1 MATSRRGA
9 RWFCLSAVAAAMA
22 LLWLGGG
29 AAHSADAAP
38 TVTAT
43 WPEPGAQDIPLT
55 AATDGSLSV
64 TFSEPVALEAGA
76 LEVACERSGRHL
88 PAAAGGPVTFSFTS
102 DRLFLPGENCLAS
115 VMADKVADLDDDDP
129 PNRPLTELD
138 WPFRT
143 AAGWPVINE
152 LDALTAEGLGEFV
165 ELYDGGRGQTDLSG
179 LSLVFFGL
187 DGSLAYLAL
196 GLDGYRTD
204 ENGYFLV
211 GDFGLA
217 EVDLRVG
224 NGIFLDEAVAVA
236 LYDAPADAFP
246 WMSPVPVLEPID
258 ALAHGAA
265 GPELMALL
273 RPGEAALDENG
284 RLTPALDSSQR
295 CPDGAG
301 LPRQTAPFILN
312 APTPGVRNDCPVD
325 APPEVTAVVPA
336 PNARRVPLD
345 ATVEIEFSEEV
356 TLDGDAIEIACSL
369 SGRHTYTVEGGGRS
383 FRFVPDSPFLEREAC
398 AVTVFALKVAD
409 ADDDD
414 PPDRPMSD
422 YVWDFTTLFTVAG
435 NVLINE
441 VDADTPGIDTAEFIE
456 LYDGGTGHTSLDGL
470 SLLLFNGEDDRSYAT
485 LALDGYATDATGY
498 FVAGNAAVGGVGLA
512 FADNLL
518 QNGPDAV
525 ALVIGDGLDY
535 PDGTPVTATVP
546 FDAFVYARPNQ
557 ADPGLQPLLEPGQP
571 QVDESGRGNA
581 DAHSSQRCPN
591 GTGGLRMTAG
601 YKQNTPT
608 PGAANDCLTDAPPSV
623 QSASPPHNA
632 TGISRAA
639 TLTVTF
645 DEPVALAAGWIVL
658 ICGSSGEHAYTTTG
672 GPKAFTAAPNTGFN
686 YAETCTATIR
696 ADRVRDADADD
707 PPDAMAADWG
717 WSFATANPP
726 PGFVIINEID
736 SDTPGNDTAEF
747 IELYDGGV
755 GHTRLDGLALV
766 FFNGNG
772 DQSYRAID
780 LDGQQTD
787 AGGYLVIGNAAV
799 APNLVLP
806 DGTLQNGP
814 DAVALYTADGSQ
826 FPTGTAPRTADLID
840 AIVYG
845 DRAGMSPTLLGLLL
859 AGQNPVD
866 EGARGAAA
874 DHSLQRCPNGTG
886 GQRQTAAHRPSPPTP
901 DRANVCTWDA
911 PPDIT
916 AVLPRDGATHVD
928 RETVIEVAFS
938 EDVVVK
944 AGWVTIVCQ
953 ISGAHAAKVADGPR
967 RFKIMTTN
975 PLAADEICNV
985 TLDANLISDADA
997 DDPPDH
1003 PVANNTWSFRTS
1015 PPPPPPDD
1023 PPAAM
1028 SFSPGQDAVDVYP
1041 DAPIEVT
1048 FSEDVTVDDGWL
1060 AIECD
1065 TSGAHPV
1072 TITGG
1077 PRLYAAA
1084 PVAPYA
1090 ADETCEVTIS
1100 AAFIHDADANDPPD
1114 SPTADVAWRFRTLP
1128 LPVVHFTANGPLWI
1142 GQTAMFSGTVTGPG
1156 PLVIRWT
1163 FGDGDA
1169 PPAGGLEVSHRYAA
1183 VGRYVVRL
1191 EVTNPAGTAV
1201 YQEIM
1206 RVRPRA
1212 VYWPVMVIK

>member
-9 RWFCLSAVAAAMA
+9 RWFCLAAVAAAMA

-38 TVTAT
+38 TVTTT
-43 WPEPGAQDIPLT
+43 WPEPGALDIPLT

-64 TFSEPVALEAGA
+64 TFSEPVTLEAGA

-88 PAAAGGPVTFSFTS
+88 PAATGGPITFSFTS
-102 DRLFLPGENCLAS
+102 DRPFLPGENCLAS
-115 VMADKVADLDDDDP
+115 VMAEKVADLDDDDP
-129 PNRPLTELD
+129 PNRPLSELD

-143 AAGWPVINE
+143 AAEWPVINE

-165 ELYDGGRGQTDLSG
+165 ELYDGGRGHTDLSG

-187 DGSLAYLAL
+187 DGSLTYLAL

-204 ENGYFLV
+204 EDGYFLV

-236 LYDAPADAFP
+236 IYDAPADTFP
-246 WMSPVPVLEPID
+246 WQSPVPALEPID
-258 ALAHGAA
+258 AVVHAVGNGAA

-273 RPGEAALDENG
+273 LPGEAALDENG

-325 APPEVTAVVPA
+325 APPEVTAVAPA
-336 PNARRVPLD
+336 PDARRVPLD
-345 ATVEIEFSEEV
+345 AAVEIEFSEEV
-356 TLDGDAIEIACSL
+356 TLDDGAIEIACSL

-383 FRFVPDSPFLEREAC
+383 FRFIPDSPFLEREAC
-398 AVTVFALKVAD
+398 AVTIFALKVAD
-409 ADDDD
+409 ADGND
-414 PPDRPMSD
+414 PPDRPTND

-441 VDADTPGIDTAEFIE
+441 VDADTPGVDTAEFIE

-498 FVAGNAAVGGVGLA
+498 FVAGNAAVGGTGLA

-525 ALVIGDGLDY
+525 ALVVGDGLDY
-535 PDGTPVTATVP
+535 PDGTPVTAIVP
-546 FDAFVYARPNQ
+546 FDAFIYARPNQ

-571 QVDESGRGNA
+571 QVDENGRGNA

-608 PGAANDCLTDAPPSV
+608 PGAANDCLTDTPPSV
-623 QSASPPHNA
+623 QSVSPAHAAS
-632 TGISRAA
+632 GISRAA

-645 DEPVALAAGWIVL
+645 DEPVVLAAGWL
-658 ICGSSGEHAYTTTG
+658 ALTCSSSGEHAYTTTG
-672 GPKAFTAAPNTGFN
+672 GPQTFAVAPSAAFQ
-686 YAETCTATIR
+686 YSETCAATIR
-696 ADRVRDADADD
+696 AARISDADADD
-707 PPDAMAADWG
+707 PPDAMAADWS
-717 WSFATANPP
+717 WSFATSDPP
-726 PGFVIINEID
+726 PNFILINEID
-736 SDTPGNDTAEF
+736 ADTPGNDTAEF

-787 AGGYLVIGNAAV
+787 AGGHLVIGNAAV
-799 APNLVLP
+799 APDLVFP
-806 DGTLQNGP
+806 DGILQNGP
-814 DAVALYTADGSQ
+814 DAVALYAADGSQ
-826 FPTGTAPRTADLID
+826 FPTGTSPRTADLID

-886 GQRQTAAHRPSPPTP
+886 GQRQTAAWRPSPPTP
-901 DRANVCTWDA
+901 DKPNVCTWDTPPSVQSVTPPHGSNGIGRDATLTVTFDEPVALASKWLLLTCGSSGEHAYTTTGGPQTFTVKPSA
-911 PPDIT
+911 PFQYSETCT
-916 AVLPRDGATHVD
+916 AKIR
-928 RETVIEVAFS
+928 
-938 EDVVVK
+938 
-944 AGWVTIVCQ
+944 
-953 ISGAHAAKVADGPR
+953 AARV
-967 RFKIMTTN
+967 
-975 PLAADEICNV
+975 
-985 TLDANLISDADA
+985 SDADA
-997 DDPPDH
+997 DDPPD
-1003 PVANNTWSFRTS
+1003 AMAADWSWSFATAN
-1015 PPPPPPDD
+1015 PPPNFILINEIDADTPGNDTAEFIELYDGGVGHTRLDGLALVSFNGNGDQSYRAMDLDGLQTDVEGYLVIGNAAVAPDLVFPD
-1023 PPAAM
+1023 GILQNGP
-1028 SFSPGQDAVDVYP
+1028 DAV
-1041 DAPIEVT
+1041 A
-1048 FSEDVTVDDGWL
+1048 
-1060 AIECD
+1060 
-1065 TSGAHPV
+1065 
-1072 TITGG
+1072 
-1077 PRLYAAA
+1077 LYA
-1084 PVAPYA
+1084 
-1090 ADETCEVTIS
+1090 
-1100 AAFIHDADANDPPD
+1100 
-1114 SPTADVAWRFRTLP
+1114 
-1128 LPVVHFTANGPLWI
+1128 
-1142 GQTAMFSGTVTGPG
+1142 
-1156 PLVIRWT
+1156 
-1163 FGDGDA
+1163 
-1169 PPAGGLEVSHRYAA
+1169 
-1183 VGRYVVRL
+1183 
-1191 EVTNPAGTAV
+1191 
-1201 YQEIM
+1201 
-1206 RVRPRA
+1206 
-1212 VYWPVMVIK
+1212 